1 MNGYDDLSNEDVL
14 RAAARSMATIPAAA
28 PPDVNAIMARGRARR
43 RHQLAGAGMAGV
55 TGIAGVAVTSLAL
68 TGGLGGG
75 GTAGT
80 GGGIGTI
87 HTEAFTLSE
96 NANGTAELRLNRAET
111 FNPEALQ
118 RALAQDGIPALV
130 TSGRYC
136 SSDPALPSPHHLG
149 VLSVLVPDG
158 IPLGPPG
165 PSSEQSVP
173 PGSVTVINP
182 AKLPA
187 GTKLFFDYTR
197 TGGSES
203 LTGGLLATHSYT
215 CVKGGPPNGP
225 GK

>member
-1 MNGYDDLSNEDVL
+1 MNLNDEISDHDVL
-14 RAAARSMATIPAAA
+14 RAAGRSLSALPAAA
-28 PPDVNAIMARGRARR
+28 PPDVRTVMARGTARR
-43 RHQLAGAGMAGV
+43 RHQL
-55 TGIAGVAVTSLAL
+55 S
-68 TGGLGGG
+68 GLGVVAA
-75 GTAGT
+75 TAGT
-80 GGGIGTI
+80 AAVLGLTGVLGGAATSAGDAGDSTGTI
-87 HTEAFTLSE
+87 HTAAFTLSE
-96 NANGTAELRLNRAET
+96 NTNGTAELRLDRAET

-130 TSGRYC
+130 TSGSYC

-149 VLSVLVPDG
+149 VLSVLAPDG

-182 AKLPA
+182 SKLPT
-187 GTKLFFDYTR
+187 GTRLFFDYTR
-197 TGGSES
+197 TSGSES
-203 LTGGLLATHSYT
+203 LTGGLLATHSYH

>member
-1 MNGYDDLSNEDVL
+1 MNLNDEISDHDVL
-14 RAAARSMATIPAAA
+14 RATARSLANLPAAA
-28 PPDVNAIMARGRARR
+28 PPDVQTVIARGTARR
-43 RHQLAGAGMAGV
+43 HHQLAGLGV
-55 TGIAGVAVTSLAL
+55 VAAAAATTTVLGL
-68 TGGLGGG
+68 TGVLGGAATPAG
-75 GTAGT
+75 GTSDGT
-80 GGGIGTI
+80 GTI
-87 HTEAFTLSE
+87 HTAAFTLSE
-96 NANGTAELRLNRAET
+96 KANGTAELRLNRAET

-118 RALAQDGIPALV
+118 RALARDGIPALV

-149 VLSVLVPDG
+149 VLSVLAPDG
-158 IPLGPPG
+158 SPLGPPG
-165 PSSEQSVP
+165 PSREQSVP

-197 TGGSES
+197 TSGSVS

-215 CVKGGPPNGP
+215 CVKGGPPGGP